1 MRIAYKSA
9 RAAAAVVA
17 LAVLATGAVASPS
30 IAEAGRHVTTDRDAT
45 GDRVPIFDFTD
56 AFYRANGIDPAK
68 LVGRRSGTD
77 GLSVT
82 SPAPDRDH
90 RGVRVTFTLP
100 AYDTSG
106 KRVFFTVLADLAPQP
121 FTANA
126 AGTKARQLAEA
137 SPVYVFPTRT
147 GDPLGIGNSRQ
158 ADMIDMSNGYFS
170 NNPLGLWVHV
180 FVTWTPKAFDT
191 AAGRQA
197 LRALMTRNGAALD
210 GTPIIKTESEL
221 DDLTKA
227 GYVKQTKRPATQQGR
242 YFVCPVFKD
251 PRDGA
256 ITPDAFLATVRRTD
270 GTPLP
275 AERAFVTDFNSL
287 QKTGDYPG

>member
-1 MRIAYKSA
+1 MRIFTKP
-9 RAAAAVVA
+9 AAIDTAIAA
-17 LAVLATGAVASPS
+17 LAALAAGAASPALAH
-30 IAEAGRHVTTDRDAT
+30 AETGTTASRDAT
-45 GDRVPIFDFTD
+45 GDRTPLFDFTD
-56 AFYRANGIDPAK
+56 AYYRSHGIDPAK

-77 GLSVT
+77 GLSVP
-82 SPAPDRDH
+82 SPAPDGDH
-90 RGVRVTFTLP
+90 RDVRVTFTLP
-100 AYDTSG
+100 AYDLSG
-106 KRVFFTVLADLAPQP
+106 NRRFFTVLSDLAPQP
-121 FTANA
+121 FTADSAGRA
-126 AGTKARQLAEA
+126 AQQLADA

-147 GDPLGIGNSRQ
+147 GDPLGVGNNRQ

-197 LRALMTRNGAALD
+197 LAALKRKNGAALD
-210 GTPIIKTESEL
+210 GTPIIRTKSEL
-221 DDLTKA
+221 VDLTRA
-227 GYVKQTKRPATQQGR
+227 GYAKQTRRPTTQQGR

-256 ITPDAFLATVRRTD
+256 ITPDAFLATVRRAD

-275 AERAFVTDFNSL
+275 AERGFVTDFQSL
-287 QKTGDYPG
+287 QSTGDFAD